1 MHRQPHPLDNVVW
14 SALTSVHAPIAIGG
28 GLARHYPRDMA
39 PFSAL
44 AEPSARAYADLREHL
59 PPGLEA
65 RLFRP
70 CEEADPAGWE
80 TLSVR
85 PIIQMIADDRDFAQP
100 NTPPGIAIEPL
111 TLDDADDMLT
121 LARIA
126 EPGPVGARTVLLGR
140 YVGVRDQS
148 SGQLIAMAGE
158 RFCLPGYGE
167 LSAISVHPEARGR
180 GLGRAVTKHLM
191 RAVFDRG
198 DVPFL
203 HVFPDNPAALLYKRW
218 GFCERVRLHVIW
230 RRPVVASRT

>member
-14 SALTSVHAPIAIGG
+14 SALTSVHASIAIGE

-39 PFSAL
+39 PFSAV

-59 PPGLEA
+59 PPGLEV

-70 CEEADPAGWE
+70 CEEADPAGWK

-85 PIIQMIADDRDFAQP
+85 PIIQMIADDRDVAQP
-100 NTPPGIAIEPL
+100 NTPSGSAVERLAPG
-111 TLDDADDMLT
+111 DVDDMLT
-121 LARIA
+121 LAKIA
-126 EPGPVGARTVLLGR
+126 EPGPVGARTVSLGR

-148 SGQLIAMAGE
+148 SGRLIAMAGE
-158 RFCLPGYGE
+158 RFRLPGYGE
-167 LSAISVHPEARGR
+167 LSAISVHPEARGC
-180 GLGRAVTKHLM
+180 GLGRAVTEHLM

-203 HVFPDNPAALLYKRW
+203 HVFPDNPAALLYKKL
-218 GFCERVRLHVIW
+218 GFRERVRLYVIW
-230 RRPVVASRT
+230 RRPVATSRT